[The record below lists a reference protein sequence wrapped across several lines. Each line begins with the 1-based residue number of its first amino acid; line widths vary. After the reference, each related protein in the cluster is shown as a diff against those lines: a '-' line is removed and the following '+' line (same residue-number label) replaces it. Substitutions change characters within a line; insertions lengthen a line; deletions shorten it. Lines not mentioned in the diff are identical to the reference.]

1 MCNLKNIFFS
11 VFRADPFTVTKT
23 FKASNTPQMF
33 QICIDI
39 TVKLQGQTV
48 SSSLEFSYQGKTF
61 KMFSTQTPYFL
72 VFLYL
77 KYFFQRHATHNK
89 AEYILKKNE
98 EAVLQ
103 QSEKAKSCCD
113 LKPSITWLSLSFC
126 DGSIPY
132 CCYPLQI
139 FEYCVVRSC

>member
-1 MCNLKNIFFS
+1 MSDLKKSKFLS
-11 VFRADPFTVTKT
+11 VFRTDPFTATKT

-77 KYFFQRHATHNK
+77 KYYYSKTCNT
-89 AEYILKKNE
+89 
-98 EAVLQ
+98 Q
-103 QSEKAKSCCD
+103 QS
-113 LKPSITWLSLSFC
+113 
-126 DGSIPY
+126 
-132 CCYPLQI
+132 
-139 FEYCVVRSC
+139 